1 MSSGDRAELSR
12 IVHHAWCASK
22 NSSNVVVLAL
32 GWGDGQV
39 IKSGGEAACL
49 EKTLQGWAVH
59 HKSGRLW
66 VVNTS
71 THKVQVLA
79 FQMEAED
86 PTGL

>member
-1 MSSGDRAELSR
+1 MPGAP
-12 IVHHAWCASK
+12 AK

-49 EKTLQGWAVH
+49 DKTLQGGAVH

-71 THKVQVLA
+71 THKVQGLA